1 MKKIIIAVSVI
12 ALTVS
17 AVVTSAVIKRNTSTI
32 LNQNV
37 EALLDGESATG
48 LCYNSVTTCKGGQWV
63 LFCGGCV
70 IVEGVP
76 TTFSGTGM
84 C

>member
-37 EALLDGESATG
+37 EALLDGEISVG
-48 LCYNSVTTCKGGQWV
+48 NLCAYQPGES
-63 LFCGGCV
+63 CV
-70 IVEGVP
+70 YHDP
-76 TTFSGTGM
+76 FGTLIIIDGYLLK
-84 C
+84 

>member
-37 EALLDGESATG
+37 EALLGGETATG
-48 LCYNSVTTCKGGQWV
+48 LCYNTVTTCEGGQWV

-70 IVEGVP
+70 IVAGVP
-76 TTFSGTGM
+76 TVFSGTGM

>member
-17 AVVTSAVIKRNTSTI
+17 ALVTSAVIKRNTSTI

-37 EALLDGESATG
+37 EALLDGETTTG
-48 LCYNSVTTCKGGQWV
+48 VCYNSITTCGGGQWV

-70 IVEGVP
+70 FVEGVP
-76 TTFSGTGM
+76 INFSSTGM

>member
-37 EALLDGESATG
+37 EALLDGEISVG
-48 LCYNSVTTCKGGQWV
+48 DLCTYQPGETCV
-63 LFCGGCV
+63 YHDPL
-70 IVEGVP
+70 
-76 TTFSGTGM
+76 GTLIIIDGYLLK
-84 C
+84 

>member
-1 MKKIIIAVSVI
+1 MKKIIIAVSVV

-37 EALLDGESATG
+37 EALLDGEISVG
-48 LCYNSVTTCKGGQWV
+48 NLCAYQPGES
-63 LFCGGCV
+63 CV
-70 IVEGVP
+70 YYDP
-76 TTFSGTGM
+76 FGTLIIIDGYLLK
-84 C
+84 